1 MYAAQTPSSL
11 WDNIFIWGQ
20 LGGLIM
26 EIKASAPYPK
36 LLFVPLP
43 GKGWHYSNLA
53 HLWLWHFAIL
63 GLIFH
68 CGDSGP
74 FFFNIRWAHLK
85 RHGEVSYSLP
95 SRERLCHNEQLFL
108 GSIIWWVLS
117 TAPSSLQLPSKKMSR
132 SVQIR
137 INPFSP
143 LRDCVLWLPGQKAG
157 SIFTYHFDAI
167 LGCNWNWVLGVEI
180 LTQSTKGWRELRGC
194 TQEGLFPEASWLGDS
209 GFLEPCYGQQV
220 GVPLQNKPDFQ

>member
-1 MYAAQTPSSL
+1 MGSSQTSWRGVLFSPFQGKAVSQWAA
-11 WDNIFIWGQ
+11 
-20 LGGLIM
+20 LGC
-26 EIKASAPYPK
+26 S
-36 LLFVPLP
+36 
-43 GKGWHYSNLA
+43 
-53 HLWLWHFAIL
+53 
-63 GLIFH
+63 
-68 CGDSGP
+68 
-74 FFFNIRWAHLK
+74 
-85 RHGEVSYSLP
+85 
-95 SRERLCHNEQLFL
+95 QLFL

-132 SVQIR
+132 SVQIG